1 MFNSLSKKEPEYKII
16 FDDLES
22 FYTNA
27 KPSYKEGE
35 EVEVYFNLIATDT
48 DYSFILDGK
57 KINPDYER
65 GKGFAIRFVMPAHD
79 VKLECLSSNTMF
91 NFGD

>member
-1 MFNSLSKKEPEYKII
+1 MAEKKDYKIE
-16 FDDLES
+16 FDDLKS
-22 FYTNA
+22 CYTNA

-48 DYSFILDGK
+48 DYSFILDGQE
-57 KINPDYER
+57 INPEYEI
-65 GKGFAIRFVMPAHD
+65 GKGYAIRFVMPAHD